1 MISGR
6 SQHICPQHTI
16 AGRASV
22 AGFGYW
28 SGKDVRVEFRPAA
41 PGTGVTFVRSD
52 LGSMARVPATIAHQ
66 VDSPRRTNLR
76 YGVVSV
82 EMVEHVLAA
91 LLGLQVDNC
100 EVWTNQPEM
109 PGCDG
114 SAASFV
120 DALLRARVVEQAVPA
135 ASIAVT
141 ETVRVTDGDAW
152 IEAQPTDDGQLHLEF
167 RLEYARNAAIGRQ
180 VARATVTSETFRREL
195 ASCRTFV
202 LDAEAEQLK
211 RQGLGLR
218 VTPRDLL
225 VFNDHGPIDNRLRFP
240 NECAR
245 HKALDVLGDLALA
258 GCRVVGRVVACRSG
272 HRLHAQLTRR
282 LVEQFATAPLRATA

>member
-6 SQHICPQHTI
+6 SQHIRPQQTI

-28 SGKDVRVEFRPAA
+28 SGKDVRIEFRPAA
-41 PGTGVTFVRSD
+41 PGSGVTFVRSD
-52 LGSMARVPATIAHQ
+52 LGSMARVPASIAHQ
-66 VDSPRRTNLR
+66 VETPRRTNLR
-76 YGVVSV
+76 CGAVTI

-91 LLGLQVDNC
+91 LAGLQVDNC

-120 DALLRARVVEQAVPA
+120 DALLRARIVEQGTPAVRLD
-135 ASIAVT
+135 VT
-141 ETVRVTDGDAW
+141 ETVRVGDADAW
-152 IEAQPTDDGQLHLEF
+152 IEAQPSGDGQLHLEF
-167 RLEYARNAAIGRQ
+167 HLEYAQSPAIGRQ
-180 VARATVTSETFRREL
+180 VARAAVTSETFRREL

-202 LDAEAEQLK
+202 LDTEAEQLK

-225 VFNDHGPIDNRLRFP
+225 VFNDRGPIDNRLRFP

-258 GCRVVGRVVACRSG
+258 GCRVSGRVIACRSG
-272 HRLHAQLTRR
+272 HRLHAELTRQ
-282 LVEQFATAPLRATA
+282 LVERFAAAPLRATA